1 MTAFEFNIFDLE
13 KNIFELR
20 LNKCRLND
28 EDINN
33 LSSMDLKN
41 LISLNLSNNNFSY
54 KGCYFLSQ
62 MNLKKLLS
70 LDISYNKIGETG
82 LYYLSRINCEK
93 LDELDLSNS
102 NINNKSIYYLLK
114 SEFISNLSRL
124 NLQENLLFD
133 LNGLNIM
140 IQSNLFQNL
149 KYLFLNGTSVVKIK
163 TIQIC
168 NNKTITPII

>member
-1 MTAFEFNIFDLE
+1 
-13 KNIFELR
+13 
-20 LNKCRLND
+20 
-28 EDINN
+28 
-33 LSSMDLKN
+33 
-41 LISLNLSNNNFSY
+41 
-54 KGCYFLSQ
+54 

-124 NLQENLLFD
+124 NL
-133 LNGLNIM
+133 
-140 IQSNLFQNL
+140 
-149 KYLFLNGTSVVKIK
+149 
-163 TIQIC
+163 
-168 NNKTITPII
+168 